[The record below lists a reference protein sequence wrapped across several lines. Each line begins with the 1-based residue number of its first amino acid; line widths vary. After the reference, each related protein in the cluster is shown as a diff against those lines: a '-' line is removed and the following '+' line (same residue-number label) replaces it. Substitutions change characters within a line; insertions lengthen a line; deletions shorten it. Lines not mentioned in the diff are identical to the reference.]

1 MVMGYSKFPDIR
13 RFSWESSKQQSW
25 NTTVQKSA
33 SGRIRTMTNQL
44 YPAWTIKA
52 SYNALTD
59 EEARQLLGFI
69 AERKGRYEPF
79 LWLDPEDY
87 RAKGVTLV
95 NTNGYYQALMN
106 VGGYVE
112 PVEYIEH
119 VTVYVDG
126 VKQADSAYSVEDG
139 AIKFKTAPTGIVTA
153 DYTYYWLVHFS
164 EDGITINKIF
174 DNINKASITLAVVR

>member
-1 MVMGYSKFPDIR
+1 MGYKKFPDIR
-13 RFSWESSKQQSW
+13 RFAWDSSKKQSW

-69 AERKGRYEPF
+69 AERKGCYEPF

-87 RAKGVTLV
+87 KATGVALV
-95 NTNGYYQALMN
+95 NTNGYYQAVMN
-106 VGGYVE
+106 VVGYVE

-126 VKQADSAYSVEDG
+126 IKQAANTYSVEDG
-139 AIKFKTAPTGIVTA
+139 VIKFAVQPTGNVTA

>member
-1 MVMGYSKFPDIR
+1 MVMGYKKFPDII
-13 RFSWESSKQQSW
+13 RFAWDISKKQSW

-69 AERKGRYEPF
+69 AERKGCYEPF

-87 RAKGVTLV
+87 KATGVALV
-95 NTNGYYQALMN
+95 NTNGYYQAVMN

-126 VKQADSAYSVEDG
+126 IKQAANTYSVEDG
-139 AIKFKTAPTGIVTA
+139 VIKFAVQPTGNVTA

>member
-1 MVMGYSKFPDIR
+1 MGYKKFPDIR
-13 RFSWESSKQQSW
+13 RFAWDSSKKQSW

-69 AERKGRYEPF
+69 AERKGCYEPF

-87 RAKGVTLV
+87 KATGVALV
-95 NTNGYYQALMN
+95 NTNGYYQAVMN

-112 PVEYIEH
+112 PVEYIEQ

-126 VKQADSAYSVEDG
+126 IKQAANTYSVEDG
-139 AIKFKTAPTGIVTA
+139 VIKFAVQPTGNVTA

>member
-1 MVMGYSKFPDIR
+1 MGYKKFPDIR
-13 RFSWESSKQQSW
+13 RFAWDSSKKQSW

-59 EEARQLLGFI
+59 EEARQLLGFV
-69 AERKGRYEPF
+69 AERKGCYEPF

-87 RAKGVTLV
+87 KATGVTLV
-95 NTNGYYQALMN
+95 NTSGYYQAVMN

-126 VKQADSAYSVEDG
+126 IKQAANTYSVEDG
-139 AIKFKTAPTGIVTA
+139 VIKFAVQPKGNVTA

-164 EDGITINKIF
+164 EDCITINKIF
-174 DNINKASITLAVVR
+174 NNINKASITLAVVR

>member
-1 MVMGYSKFPDIR
+1 MGYKKFPDIR
-13 RFSWESSKQQSW
+13 RFAWDSSKKQSW

-59 EEARQLLGFI
+59 EEARQLLGFV
-69 AERKGRYEPF
+69 AERKGCYEPF

-87 RAKGVTLV
+87 KATGVTLV
-95 NTNGYYQALMN
+95 NTNGYYQAVMN

-126 VKQADSAYSVEDG
+126 IKQAANTYSVEDG
-139 AIKFKTAPTGIVTA
+139 VIKFAVQPKGNVTA
-153 DYTYYWLVHFS
+153 DYT
-164 EDGITINKIF
+164 
-174 DNINKASITLAVVR
+174 

>member
-1 MVMGYSKFPDIR
+1 MGYKKFPDIR
-13 RFSWESSKQQSW
+13 RFAWDSSKKQSW

-69 AERKGRYEPF
+69 AERKGCYEPF

-87 RAKGVTLV
+87 KATGVALV
-95 NTNGYYQALMN
+95 NTNGYYQAVMN

-126 VKQADSAYSVEDG
+126 IKQAANTYSVEDG
-139 AIKFKTAPTGIVTA
+139 VIKFAVQPTGNVTA

-174 DNINKASITLAVVR
+174 VNINKASITLAVVR